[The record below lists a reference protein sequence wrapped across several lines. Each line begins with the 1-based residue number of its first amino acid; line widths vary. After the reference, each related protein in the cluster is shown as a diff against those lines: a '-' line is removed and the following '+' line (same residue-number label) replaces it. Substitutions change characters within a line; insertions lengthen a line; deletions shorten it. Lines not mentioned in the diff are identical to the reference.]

1 LLLILLTESLDELT
15 NLVVPLF
22 ADVENKNVVVPEW
35 LDHPFGPEQVKVS
48 WCNSICV
55 SSFAI
60 QAILIA
66 ELHGMWPPLITPFG
80 KQSRSQVMTLLPCYP
95 PQKTPFS

>member
-1 LLLILLTESLDELT
+1 MLLVPDSVIQFLTIVCDVTVGLIKKLIKFFLLILLTESLDELT

-48 WCNSICV
+48 
-55 SSFAI
+55 
-60 QAILIA
+60 
-66 ELHGMWPPLITPFG
+66 
-80 KQSRSQVMTLLPCYP
+80 
-95 PQKTPFS
+95 